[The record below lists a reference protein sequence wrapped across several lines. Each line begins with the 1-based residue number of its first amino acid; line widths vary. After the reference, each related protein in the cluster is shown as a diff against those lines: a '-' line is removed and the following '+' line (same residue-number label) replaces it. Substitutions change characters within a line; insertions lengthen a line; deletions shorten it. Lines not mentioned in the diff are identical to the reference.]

1 MIQKRSWHCF
11 SFLQQFNSAGNLE
24 SLALLA
30 QSSSMSLA
38 SIVEL
43 VDSVFICMPTSFSNK
58 WFAVEKGILHRI
70 KLQMKLLPQNPPPYK
85 LIFYLCARQLKETS
99 VGLKSYG

>member
-1 MIQKRSWHCF
+1 MIQKRCWYCF
-11 SFLQQFNSAGNLE
+11 FFLQQFNSAGNLE

-30 QSSSMSLA
+30 LSLA